1 MIPRDHGQG
10 SGLGGLLDYVL
21 HDSGHARTSERV
33 ELVEGL
39 NLPPVEGD
47 RTRTWARAM
56 RQTVADADSLKASIG
71 ASTKGRKLR
80 KAYKHVTL
88 SWDRGENPSQD
99 EMVRTATEALE
110 VMGFQAHEVILVA
123 HNDKA
128 QRDMHAIINRVH
140 PRTGKVAKGV
150 RATKLQKWAEKH
162 ERQHGGI
169 RVANRRKRRI
179 IRELNAL
186 RENNA
191 KKRGKPAPTPLPLP
205 PIEKKRARDPDG
217 TARVRSAAHTQHWKQ
232 LYAEHRASDVPK
244 ATKKRD
250 RIELNQILH
259 QQPEGA
265 PAVPAPPPVVVVVPV
280 QPGAPL
286 PRVQSV
292 STPAEQVPP
301 PADVPVWPR
310 VEFPVVQ
317 STLTPVVPAPPPA
330 VEAVPV
336 QPGAPLPRVQSVS
349 TPAEQV
355 PPPADVPVW
364 PRVEFPVVQST
375 LTPVVPA
382 PPPAVEAVPVQPG
395 APLPRVQSVSTP
407 AEQVPPPAD
416 VPVWPRVEFP
426 VVQSTL
432 TPVVPAPPPAVEA
445 VPVQPGAPLP
455 RVQSVSTPAEQIPP
469 PADVPVWP
477 RVEFPVVQSTLT
489 PVVPAPPPVAVPD
502 RPRVPIPNTESRPP
516 SDTWH
521 TAAQLL
527 AWLLDHLRRIW
538 NRDGGGD
545 GQPGDVSAAETK
557 RRTEDFLRL
566 HGVSEENRD
575 NLVGD
580 KLRKAAGEG
589 IGAERPPAQRRPPPG
604 PARDPTRS
612 R

>member
-1 MIPRDHGQG
+1 MIPCDHGQG

-33 ELVEGL
+33 EWVEGL

-56 RQTVADADSLKASIG
+56 RQTVVDADSLKASIG

-88 SWDRGENPSQD
+88 SWDRGENPSKD
-99 EMVRTATEALE
+99 EMVRTATEAIE

-191 KKRGKPAPTPLPLP
+191 KKRGKPPPTPLPLP

-217 TARVRSAAHTQHWKQ
+217 MPRVRSAVHTQHWAQ

-244 ATKKRD
+244 ATTKRD
-250 RIELNQILH
+250 RIELDQILR
-259 QQPEGA
+259 QLQPEGA
-265 PAVPAPPPVVVVVPV
+265 PAVPAPPPAVVAVPV
-280 QPGAPL
+280 QPGAPLPRVQSVSTPTEQVPPPADVPVRPRVEFPVVQPTRALAVPPPPPAVVAVPVQPDAPL

-301 PADVPVWPR
+301 PADVPVRPR
-310 VEFPVVQ
+310 VGFPVVQ
-317 STLTPVVPAPPPA
+317 PTRA
-330 VEAVPV
+330 
-336 QPGAPLPRVQSVS
+336 
-349 TPAEQV
+349 
-355 PPPADVPVW
+355 
-364 PRVEFPVVQST
+364 
-375 LTPVVPA
+375 
-382 PPPAVEAVPVQPG
+382 
-395 APLPRVQSVSTP
+395 
-407 AEQVPPPAD
+407 
-416 VPVWPRVEFP
+416 
-426 VVQSTL
+426 
-432 TPVVPAPPPAVEA
+432 
-445 VPVQPGAPLP
+445 
-455 RVQSVSTPAEQIPP
+455 
-469 PADVPVWP
+469 
-477 RVEFPVVQSTLT
+477 
-489 PVVPAPPPVAVPD
+489 PVVPAPPPVAAPE
-502 RPRVPIPNTESRPP
+502 RPRVPIPDTGSRPP

-545 GQPGDVSAAETK
+545 GQPGDVSAETK

-566 HGVSEENRD
+566 HGVSEANRD

-580 KLRKAAGEG
+580 KLRVGAGEG
-589 IGAERPPAQRRPPPG
+589 IGAERRPAQRRPPPG